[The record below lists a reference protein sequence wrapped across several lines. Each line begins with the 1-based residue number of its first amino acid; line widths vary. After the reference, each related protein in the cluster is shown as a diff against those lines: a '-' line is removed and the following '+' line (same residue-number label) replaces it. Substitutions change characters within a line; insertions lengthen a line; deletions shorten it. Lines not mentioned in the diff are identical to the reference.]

1 MKKPLGIVML
11 MAFVLIGLAPLSA
24 QQGPE
29 DAKFQ
34 KFLDAYL
41 DDYWK
46 TNPTAGTLAGFTKYN
61 DKLEDPAESAI
72 EKRRNALETFN
83 QNFVAKVDRTK
94 LTPENQALISMVI
107 DALDIEFVRYEN
119 ILPWEY
125 NPLYYNDI
133 LFESIHGLLDG
144 NSAPLDARIKAAT
157 ERAKLIPAFVKKAKD
172 NLKTPPQL
180 FTEVAIKQMPAIINY
195 YITEVPNIVASAAA
209 KTGFLTELGKAA
221 AALDDYQSYLQGTL
235 LPKSTGNFRIGP
247 DAHVRL
253 LRMTVQGNIPVEE
266 VIARAKADYNNIRR
280 DMFLVCIPFH
290 RILFP
295 ELNIEQMSTKLNEED
310 LKNTVIK
317 GVFDKIKTG
326 HATKD
331 GFVAAVA
338 ASQAKLQAFAAQ
350 TKLFGIPEA
359 ALKVEAMPE
368 ARRGV
373 AITKLIPPGAYAAD
387 GGYTVQ
393 VAPIPADWTEA
404 QATSLLEAYNDFS
417 IDFLTLQDVFP
428 GTFVPTFFTRK
439 NAPVGQK
446 ILANQALLKGWPAY
460 SAEALVVAGY
470 GNYDLRLRLNQLKLQ
485 LKTVMDFQMDLN
497 IHQSSMTKDQAMR
510 YMTIQGFLTDQEA
523 ELNWNR
529 ILLNPGD
536 ASLPY
541 MGHQEILE
549 MEKEYKKLKG
559 NAYDQKEFMQKL
571 VSFGAIPLR
580 DLKTRVVQ

>member
-1 MKKPLGIVML
+1 MKKSIGIVML
-11 MAFVLIGLAPLSA
+11 LAFVLLGLAPLAA
-24 QQGPE
+24 QQSAE

-61 DKLEDPAESAI
+61 DKLEDPSENAV
-72 EKRRNALETFN
+72 EKRRNALEGFN
-83 QNFVAKVDRTK
+83 QNFVTKVDRTK
-94 LTPENQALISMVI
+94 LSPENQTLIAMVV
-107 DALDIEFVRYEN
+107 DALDVEFVRYEN
-119 ILPWEY
+119 LLPWEY

-133 LFESIHGLLDG
+133 LFESIHSLLAGDA
-144 NSAPLDARIKAAT
+144 SPLDARVKAAT
-157 ERAKLIPAFVKKAKD
+157 ERAKLIPALVKKAKD

-180 FTEVAIKQMPAIINY
+180 FTEVAIKQMPAIIAY
-195 YITEVPNIVASAAA
+195 YKTEAPNLVASAAA
-209 KTGFLTELGKAA
+209 KNGFLTELGKAT
-221 AALDDYQSYLQGTL
+221 AALEDYQSYLQGTL

-247 DAHVRL
+247 DAHLRL
-253 LRMTVQGNIPVEE
+253 LRMTAQGNIPVEE
-266 VIARAKADYNNIRR
+266 LIARAKADYNNTRR

-290 RILFP
+290 RILYP
-295 ELNIEQMSTKLNEED
+295 ELNIEEMSTKMNEEQ
-310 LKNTVIK
+310 LRNTVIK

-350 TKLFGIPEA
+350 SKLFSVPEA
-359 ALKVEAMPE
+359 ELKVEAMPE

-373 AITKLIPPGAYAAD
+373 VMTRLVAPGAYAAN
-387 GGYTVQ
+387 GGYAVQ
-393 VAPIPADWTEA
+393 VSPIPTDWTEA

-460 SAEALVVAGY
+460 TAEALIEAGY

-485 LKTVMDFQMDLN
+485 LKTVMDFQADIN
-497 IHQSSMTKDQAMR
+497 VHQGSMTKDQFMR

-523 ELNWNR
+523 ELNWNH

-536 ASLPY
+536 ASLTY
-541 MGHQEILE
+541 MGYQEILE
-549 MEKEYKKLKG
+549 MDKEYRKLKG
-559 NAYDQKEFMQKL
+559 TAYDQKEFLQKII
-571 VSFGAIPLR
+571 SFGAIPLR
-580 DLKTRVVQ
+580 DLRTRVVQ